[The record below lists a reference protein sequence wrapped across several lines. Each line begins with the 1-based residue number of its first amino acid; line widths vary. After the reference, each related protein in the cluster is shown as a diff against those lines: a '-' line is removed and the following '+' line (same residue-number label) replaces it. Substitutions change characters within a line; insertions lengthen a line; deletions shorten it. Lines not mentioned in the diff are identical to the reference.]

1 MSNYDLEAN
10 EPTRRSRLSLRA
22 NLLLGFG
29 AIILL
34 LLASAGVIVYQL
46 NVMSR
51 SNEQLEVQSRRTL
64 SAEALSRA
72 RLNLLLAL
80 DEGIFRE
87 DRELFISE
95 VQARMEELN
104 DHYAT
109 FTATFAEPNLTLD
122 TTVENLNRMVTF
134 MIDSAAEEDW
144 VATRRT
150 RIYALGDELQRI
162 SDTVDQTVLRAQEEQ
177 FAALERATEAQR
189 AVSRT
194 VFGAFLLVVVL
205 SGAMAY
211 TILRAFGRSVGVLV
225 QGAERLASGDLEH
238 RVQVITQDEL
248 GRLAQAFNQMAQE
261 LHDLYA
267 DLEARIVERTQAL
280 ESLTDQ
286 MRISAEVG
294 RAATT
299 VLDPEELQ
307 QYVVRLVSDQ
317 FGFYHTGLFLVDES
331 EQYAILRAA
340 SSEGGERMLER
351 RHQLRIGEGIVG
363 RVIELGEPY
372 VVLDTTQDA
381 VHYAAPDLP
390 ETRSEAA
397 LPLRARGRIFGAL
410 DVQSVDAQAFT
421 DENVTVFQALA
432 DQVALAL
439 DNARLYQEAQSRL
452 HEVERLYGQYSRE
465 AWAKIARA
473 GLRGY
478 RFTRE
483 QGVSDEPVW
492 YEEMSEALAAQAP
505 IRGGK
510 VAEDQAGVT
519 PEGHALAIPIRARNQ
534 VVGVL
539 DLRKSPEAGP
549 WTSEEIS
556 LIETLVGQTG
566 PTLESSRLFEEARR
580 RASRERAIREI
591 TDQMERATDIESL
604 LRITTEELSKTLGG
618 SRVAA
623 RIGVLNREAQIAEE
637 KGLVEG
643 EGVGE
648 GVGDGDGDG
657 EGGDD

>member
-1 MSNYDLEAN
+1 MEIK
-10 EPTRRSRLSLRA
+10 EPTHRSRLSLRA

-29 AIILL
+29 SIILL
-34 LLASAGVIVYQL
+34 LLISAGLIVYQL
-46 NVMSR
+46 NVMADA
-51 SNEQLEVQSRRTL
+51 NEQLALQSGRTL
-64 SAEALSRA
+64 SAEALSHA

-87 DRELFISE
+87 DSELFISE
-95 VQARMEELN
+95 VQDRMEELN
-104 DHYAT
+104 ERYT
-109 FTATFAEPNLTLD
+109 TFATMFPEPNLTLD
-122 TTVENLNRMVTF
+122 TTIENLNRMITY
-134 MIDSAAEEDW
+134 MIDSVEEEDW
-144 VATRRT
+144 AATRRT
-150 RIYALGDELQRI
+150 RIYALGGELQRI
-162 SDTVDQTVLRAQEEQ
+162 SDTVDQVVVSAREEQ
-177 FAALERATEAQR
+177 IAALARATEAQR
-189 AVSRT
+189 VVYRT

-205 SGAMAY
+205 SMLMAY
-211 TILRAFGRSVGVLV
+211 TMLRAFGRSVGELV
-225 QGAERLASGDLEH
+225 RGAERLASGDLDH
-238 RVQVITQDEL
+238 RVPVTTQDEL

-267 DLEARIVERTQAL
+267 GLEARIEERTRAL
-280 ESLTDQ
+280 ASLTDQ

-307 QYVVRLVSDQ
+307 QYVVRLISDQ

-331 EQYAILRAA
+331 EQYAVLRAA
-340 SSEGGERMLER
+340 SSEGGARMLA
-351 RHQLRIGEGIVG
+351 HQHRLSVGEGIVG
-363 RVIELGEPY
+363 RVVESGEPY
-372 VVLDTTQDA
+372 VVLDTTRDA
-381 VHYAAPDLP
+381 VYHANPDLP
-390 ETRSEAA
+390 ETRSEVS

-410 DVQSVDAQAFT
+410 DVQSVEAQAFT

-465 AWAKIARA
+465 AWAEIARA

-483 QGVSDEPVW
+483 QGVSNEPVW
-492 YEEMSEALAAQAP
+492 YEEMTDALASQEVVRAGASED
-505 IRGGK
+505 K
-510 VAEDQAGVT
+510 VSKEDK
-519 PEGHALAIPIRARNQ
+519 GHALAIPIRARNQ

-556 LIETLVGQTG
+556 LIETLVGQAG
-566 PTLESSRLFEEARR
+566 PTLESSRLFEAARR
-580 RASRERAIREI
+580 RAARERAIREI
-591 TDQMERATDIESL
+591 TDEMERATDIESL

-623 RIGVLNREAQIAEE
+623 RIGLLDPGAQIEE
-637 KGLVEG
+637 RQTDDAQAALAA
-643 EGVGE
+643 
-648 GVGDGDGDG
+648 GDD
-657 EGGDD
+657 EGGDN